1 VVPSI
6 VLKREHA
13 HDVGLGQDPLGERV
27 FPRRQLQRS
36 ANIHGQIADPLAK
49 AD

>member
-1 VVPSI
+1 VI

-27 FPRRQLQRS
+27 FPRRQLSPQRRHS
-36 ANIHGQIADPLAK
+36 WADSRPLAT
-49 AD
+49 AE